1 MNYDQDYDE
10 ALAEHFVAAAGAWP
24 SPAFPSVGDLMLLL
38 GPLSAKAMQ

>member
-24 SPAFPSVGDLMLLL
+24 SPPFLLW
-38 GPLSAKAMQ
+38 AT